1 MEEIKN
7 LISSFFELAEGLKID
22 SEEKYEV
29 IMSVCSIQAN
39 LDFELTSRSEMEV
52 KKELTSYIDYL
63 NK

>member
-1 MEEIKN
+1 MEELRN
-7 LISSFFELAEGLKID
+7 LIDSFFELIKGMKID

-39 LDFELTSRSEMEV
+39 LDFEVTSRSENEV
-52 KKELTSYIDYL
+52 KKEISSYINYF

>member
-1 MEEIKN
+1 MEEIKS
-7 LISSFFELAEGLKID
+7 LISSFFKLAEDLKID

>member
-1 MEEIKN
+1 MEEIRN
-7 LISSFFELAEGLKID
+7 LIESFFELIKGMKID

-52 KKELTSYIDYL
+52 KKELTSYINYL

>member
-1 MEEIKN
+1 MEELRN
-7 LISSFFELAEGLKID
+7 LIESFFELIKGMKID

-39 LDFELTSRSEMEV
+39 LDFEVTSRSENEV
-52 KKELTSYIDYL
+52 KKEISSYINYF

>member
-1 MEEIKN
+1 MEEIKS
-7 LISSFFELAEGLKID
+7 LISSFFKLAEGLKID
-22 SEEKYEV
+22 SEEKYEI

>member
-1 MEEIKN
+1 MEELRN
-7 LISSFFELAEGLKID
+7 LIESFFELIKGVKID

-39 LDFELTSRSEMEV
+39 LNFEVTSRSENEV
-52 KKELTSYIDYL
+52 KEEISSYINYF